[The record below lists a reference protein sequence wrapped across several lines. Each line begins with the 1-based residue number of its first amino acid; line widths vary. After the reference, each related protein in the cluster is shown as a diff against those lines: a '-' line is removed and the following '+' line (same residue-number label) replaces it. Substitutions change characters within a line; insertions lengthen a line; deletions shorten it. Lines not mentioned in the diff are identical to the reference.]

1 MPKFK
6 EKGLSDEQKNKIE
19 QKLLDI
25 FKNVYFN
32 NQNILEAKSES
43 DMISEKIRNFILE
56 CAENPDFN
64 EVDLLIQAK
73 EKGLELIGN
82 HELIFF
88 EEKIDRSLKMRAFLI
103 PGMKVELTEE
113 NASEKVTED
122 DLQSVDHELCIS
134 FKVNKTNKFIK
145 LGNLLDIRA
154 NLAKKLSSTL
164 NEKNATLLLKDTTIF
179 KDSLKEVL
187 EAAKDVLN
195 QNS

>member
-6 EKGLSDEQKNKIE
+6 EKGLSEEQRNKIE

-103 PGMKVELTEE
+103 PGMKVDLTEE